1 MKALRSILM
10 LLALLLLSSP
20 AALAFAGPG
29 DGDAGEDVLVVR
41 YACLIGGREAGT
53 APTAAGVLSRE
64 ELSDFLLE
72 WQPEAD
78 NEEVR
83 KVFALN
89 DLGELAR
96 QASQLPLAGG
106 SVSGVYAHGDSSF
119 EIAMKIRPGRTIE
132 PEAEV
137 MTILAEIKR
146 GGELLSGPTI
156 HTRLGERAIITTT
169 NGPEAPFLFLVV
181 EVDRVS
187 ADELVRRGLRHSWSK
202 DYRLVDGEEVTTP
215 VAVEKTAPSYPE
227 EARKAKHQGRVVLRM
242 VIDAEGAIEDVEVVE
257 GQPYGLTEA
266 AVAAA
271 RTWRFQPAL
280 YQGEPV
286 AVLYMVTVNFRLE

>member
-1 MKALRSILM
+1 MPPTRSTPIF
-10 LLALLLLSSP
+10 LALLLLSS
-20 AALAFAGPG
+20 ATALAYAGPG
-29 DGDAGEDVLVVR
+29 DEDVLVVR

-64 ELSDFLLE
+64 ELSDFLLA

-83 KVFALN
+83 QVFALN

-106 SVSGVYAHGDSSF
+106 SVSGTYAHGDSSF
-119 EIAMKIRPGRTIE
+119 EIAMKIRSGRPIE
-132 PEAEV
+132 PQSEV

-187 ADELVRRGLRHSWSK
+187 SDELVRRGLRHSWSK
-202 DYRLVDGEEVTTP
+202 EHRLVDGEEVTTP
-215 VAVEKTAPSYPE
+215 VVIEKTAPSYPE

-242 VIDAEGAIEDVEVVE
+242 VIDDAGAIEDVEVVE

-271 RTWRFQPAL
+271 RTWRFRPAL
-280 YQGEPV
+280 YQDEPV
-286 AVLYMVTVNFRLE
+286 AVLYMVTINFRLE

>member
-1 MKALRSILM
+1 MKPARSIPI
-10 LLALLLLSSP
+10 LLALLLLSGST
-20 AALAFAGPG
+20 ALAF
-29 DGDAGEDVLVVR
+29 DGEGAEDVLVVR

-83 KVFALN
+83 QVFALN

-106 SVSGVYAHGDSSF
+106 SVSGTYAHGDSSF
-119 EIAMKIRPGRTIE
+119 EITMKIRPGRTIE
-132 PEAEV
+132 PPSEV
-137 MTILAEIKR
+137 MTIFAEIKR

-156 HTRLGERAIITTT
+156 HARLGERAIITTT

-187 ADELVRRGLRHSWSK
+187 ADELVRRGLRHTWSK
-202 DYRLVDGEEVTTP
+202 DYRLVDGEDVTAP
-215 VAVEKTAPSYPE
+215 VAVEKTQPSYPE
-227 EARKAKHQGRVVLRM
+227 EARLAKHQGRVVLRM
-242 VIDAEGAIEDVEVVE
+242 VIDDEGVTEDVEVVD

-271 RTWRFQPAL
+271 RTWRFQPARH
-280 YQGEPV
+280 QGEPV
-286 AVLYMVTVNFRLE
+286 AVLYLVTVNFRLE